1 MVSRASA
8 KAEYRSMA
16 TTTCEVTWL
25 LFLLRDL
32 HINHEKLALMYCDN
46 QAALH
51 VAANLEFHERLTHIE
66 ANSHLV
72 RNRVLDGTIK
82 TFYVST
88 RNQLADV
95 FTKVLGVDNFLRL
108 IKKLGMINIF
118 ASNIEYPEYG
128 SQNQAARALLLRRG
142 GGGWVGVEVDN
153 AIDTTCARHHSRV
166 AIDTTSTRH
175 DSRVDNASAGH
186 LNKLE

>member
-1 MVSRASA
+1 
-8 KAEYRSMA
+8 
-16 TTTCEVTWL
+16 
-25 LFLLRDL
+25 
-32 HINHEKLALMYCDN
+32 MYCDN
-46 QAALH
+46 EAALPI
-51 VAANLEFHERLTHIE
+51 AANLEFHERLTHIE
-66 ANSHLV
+66 ADCHIV

-88 RNQLADV
+88 RKQLADV
-95 FTKVLGVDNFLRL
+95 FTKALGVDNFLRL
-108 IKKLGMINIF
+108 IKKLGIINIF

-153 AIDTTCARHHSRV
+153 AIDTTCAGHHSRV